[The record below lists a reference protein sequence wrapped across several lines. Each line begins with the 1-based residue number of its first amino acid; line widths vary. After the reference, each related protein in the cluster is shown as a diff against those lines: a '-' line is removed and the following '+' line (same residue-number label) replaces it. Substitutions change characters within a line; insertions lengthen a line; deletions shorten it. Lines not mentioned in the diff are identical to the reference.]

1 MLHRQLLIVPITLLL
16 SIVAFVGS
24 MALTVPSIAQAHA
37 FVIGSDPVDG
47 STINKVPN
55 EIRIFFNAD
64 ISSLSNAHV
73 YSIQDG
79 KLDEVNDKP
88 GSVSSSSPRELDMDI
103 KTPDKQSEGSYEV
116 IWTAVAKAD
125 GRTTNGII
133 GFNVGYSNIGAAGT
147 ATLGPTTS
155 NDLEEIRRL
164 DFTNILTIVWEWL
177 VLAALTFWVG
187 ILVIEQFV
195 LAKGR
200 DLFPLTRKR
209 TISLQWLCLFTLLFG
224 ELVSL
229 ILRNTNLAQAQA
241 DNHFPLTGLWRIIID
256 TQYGTFWVIR
266 IALILCAMGLLY
278 WTERGRRKIQEG
290 DGAKVTTG
298 NIGTLTSAQLLPNYL
313 ISPRKTR
320 QLVETP
326 MAEPAIAQPHLF
338 IWLTLAG
345 LILLTE
351 VMTGSLIQVIT
362 PHISAIIFN
371 WLYLVAQ
378 GIWLG
383 GFAYLAYV
391 LLPFIMGVEFEYNT
405 ETLVFLLRRLTP
417 ILLIGMIVQ
426 IITGIFLSE
435 ASITDS
441 QQWLGD
447 PYGRTLLVQSVLI
460 VITMGI
466 SLYALLIVRP
476 RLTHQALLLPVVD
489 SELPTRRKRHVE
501 IDHTAYNLRFI
512 ARLLSILSAGI
523 LLCAALLS
531 FFAPPI
537 HFPDTPYTI
546 QSAEPTSATN
556 AQTKQMGNLTVT
568 LQILPGLTGYAHT
581 VIVAISDSKGRPITD
596 ARVDLTTN
604 MRLMDMG
611 KAHET
616 IIGGTPAYITTFDKK
631 EAFNMS
637 GLWSIDI
644 QVQRPKQEAL
654 KETFEVML
662 AA

>member
-16 SIVAFVGS
+16 SIVAFVSS
-24 MALTVPSIAQAHA
+24 MALMVPPVAQAHA

-79 KLDEVNDKP
+79 KLVEVNDKP
-88 GSVSSSSPRELDMDI
+88 GSVSSSSLRELDMDI
-103 KTPDKQSEGSYEV
+103 KTPEQQSEGSYEV

-155 NDLEEIRRL
+155 NDLEDIRRL

-177 VLAALTFWVG
+177 VLAALTFWIG

-200 DLFPLTRKR
+200 DLFPLARKR
-209 TISLQWLCLFTLLFG
+209 TVSLQWLCLFTLLFG

-266 IALILCAMGLLY
+266 IILILCAMGLLY
-278 WTERGRRKIQEG
+278 WTERGQRKTQES
-290 DGAKVTTG
+290 DNLKATIG

-320 QLVETP
+320 QLIETP
-326 MAEPAIAQPHLF
+326 SAEPTTVPPHMLV
-338 IWLTLAG
+338 WLILAG

-351 VMTGSLIQVIT
+351 VMTGSLVQVI
-362 PHISAIIFN
+362 PLHISAIIFD

-378 GIWLG
+378 GVWLG

-391 LLPFIMGVEFEYNT
+391 LLPFLMGVEFEYNT
-405 ETLVFLLRRLTP
+405 ETLVFLLRRLAP
-417 ILLIGMIVQ
+417 ILLIGMGVQ
-426 IITGIFLSE
+426 LISGLFLGE

-447 PYGRTLLVQSVLI
+447 PYGRTLLVQSALI
-460 VITMGI
+460 AITVGL

-476 RLTHQALLLPVVD
+476 RLTHQALLLPVVN
-489 SELPTRRKRHVE
+489 SELPARRKRHVE

-512 ARLLSILSAGI
+512 ARVLSLLSAGI

-537 HFPDTPYTI
+537 HFPDVPYAI
-546 QSAEPTSATN
+546 QSSEPTSATN

-568 LQILPGLTGYAHT
+568 LQVLPGLSGYAHT
-581 VIVAISDSKGRPITD
+581 IIVAISDSKGRPVTD
-596 ARVDLTTN
+596 AKVDLATS

-611 KAHET
+611 NANKT
-616 IIGGTPAYITTFDKK
+616 INGGTPAYITTFDKK

-644 QVQRPKQEAL
+644 QVQRPKQETL

>member
-1 MLHRQLLIVPITLLL
+1 MLHRQLLIVPLTLLL
-16 SIVAFVGS
+16 SILAFAGS
-24 MALTVPSIAQAHA
+24 LALIAPPVAQAHA

-79 KLDEVNDKP
+79 NLNEVNEKP
-88 GSVSSSSPRELDMDI
+88 GSVSPSNSRELDMDV
-103 KTPDKQSEGSYEV
+103 KTPEQQSEGSYEV
-116 IWTAVAKAD
+116 IWTAMAKAD
-125 GRTTNGII
+125 GHTTNGII
-133 GFNVGYSNIGAAGT
+133 GFNVGYSNVGAAGT

-155 NDLEEIRRL
+155 NDLEDIRRL

-177 VLAALTFWVG
+177 VLAALTFWIG
-187 ILVIEQFV
+187 ILVVEQFV
-195 LAKGR
+195 LMKGH
-200 DLFPLTRKR
+200 DLFSLARKR
-209 TISLQWLCLFTLLFG
+209 TVSLQWLCLFTLFFG

-241 DNHFPLTGLWRIIID
+241 TNHFPLTGLWRIIAD
-256 TQYGTFWVIR
+256 TQYGIFWVIR
-266 IALILCAMGLLY
+266 LVFILCAMGLLY
-278 WTERGRRKIQEG
+278 WTERGKKKTQEG
-290 DGAKVTTG
+290 ENIKTSTG
-298 NIGTLTSAQLLPNYL
+298 NPGTLTSAQLLPNYL

-320 QLVETP
+320 QLPETSL
-326 MAEPAIAQPHLF
+326 AESVSTQPHML
-338 IWLTLAG
+338 IWLVLAG
-345 LILLTE
+345 LILMTE
-351 VMTGSLIQVIT
+351 VLTGSLVQVV
-362 PHISAIIFN
+362 PLHISAILFD

-391 LLPFIMGVEFEYNT
+391 LLPFLMGADFEYNP
-405 ETLVFLLRRLTP
+405 ETLVFLLRRLAP
-417 ILLIGMIVQ
+417 LLLIGMGVQ
-426 IITGIFLSE
+426 LISGLFLAE

-447 PYGRTLLVQSVLI
+447 PYGRTLLVQAALI
-460 VITMGI
+460 AVTVGL
-466 SLYALLIVRP
+466 SLYALLVLRP
-476 RLTHQALLLPVVD
+476 KLTHQALLLPVVNT
-489 SELPTRRKRHVE
+489 ELPGRRKRHKE
-501 IDHTAYNLRFI
+501 IDYTTYNLRFI
-512 ARLLSILSAGI
+512 ARVLSLLSTGI

-537 HFPDTPYTI
+537 HFPDVPYTI
-546 QSAEPTSATN
+546 QSSEPTSATN

-568 LQILPGLTGYAHT
+568 LQVLPGLTGYAHT
-581 VIVAISDSKGRPITD
+581 VIVAISDSRGRPVTD
-596 ARVDLTTN
+596 AKVDLFTS

-611 KAHET
+611 KVHET
-616 IIGGTPAYITTFDKK
+616 INGGTPAYITTFDKK
-631 EAFNMS
+631 DAFNMS

-644 QVQRPKQEAL
+644 QVQRPKQQAL

>member
-1 MLHRQLLIVPITLLL
+1 MLHRQLLIIPITLLL
-16 SIVAFVGS
+16 SILAFAGS
-24 MALTVPSIAQAHA
+24 LALIAPPIAQAHA

-47 STINKVPN
+47 STINKVPS

-79 KLDEVNDKP
+79 KLDEVNEKL
-88 GSVSSSSPRELDMDI
+88 GSVSPSSSRELDMDV
-103 KTPDKQSEGSYEV
+103 KTPEQQSEGSYEV

-133 GFNVGYSNIGAAGT
+133 GFNVGYSNVGAAGT

-155 NDLEEIRRL
+155 NDLDDIRRL
-164 DFTNILTIVWEWL
+164 DFTNILTVVWEWL
-177 VLAALTFWVG
+177 VLAALTFWIG

-200 DLFPLTRKR
+200 DLFPLARKR
-209 TISLQWLCLFTLLFG
+209 TVSLQWLCMFTLFFG

-241 DNHFPLTGLWRIIID
+241 TNHFPLTSLWRIIAD
-256 TQYGTFWVIR
+256 TQYGTFWVVR
-266 IALILCAMGLLY
+266 IVLVLCAMGLLY
-278 WTERGRRKIQEG
+278 WTERGKKKTLEG
-290 DGAKVTTG
+290 ENAKTATG

-320 QLVETP
+320 QLPETSLVEP
-326 MAEPAIAQPHLF
+326 LSAQPYML
-338 IWLTLAG
+338 IWLVLAG

-351 VMTGSLIQVIT
+351 VLTSSLVQVI
-362 PHISAIIFN
+362 PLHVSAILFD
-371 WLYLVAQ
+371 WLYLVTQ
-378 GIWLG
+378 GMWLG

-391 LLPFIMGVEFEYNT
+391 LLPFLVGAEFEYNP
-405 ETLVFLLRRLTP
+405 ETLVIVLRRLTP
-417 ILLIGMIVQ
+417 ILLVGIGAQLVSEL
-426 IITGIFLSE
+426 FLAE
-435 ASITDS
+435 ASITDR

-447 PYGRTLLVQSVLI
+447 PYGRTLLVQAVLTT
-460 VITMGI
+460 VAVGL
-466 SLYALLIVRP
+466 SLYALLVLRP
-476 RLTHQALLLPVVD
+476 KLTRQALPVINA
-489 SELPTRRKRHVE
+489 ELSGRIKRHKE
-501 IDHTAYNLRFI
+501 IDYTTYNLRFI
-512 ARLLSILSAGI
+512 ARVLSLLSAGI
-523 LLCAALLS
+523 LLCGALLS

-537 HFPDTPYTI
+537 HFPDVPYTV
-546 QSAEPTSATN
+546 QSSEPTSATN

-568 LQILPGLTGYAHT
+568 LQVFPGLTGYTHT
-581 VIVAISDSKGRPITD
+581 IIVSITDSKGRPVTD
-596 ARVDLTTN
+596 AKVDLFTS

-611 KAHET
+611 KTHET
-616 IIGGTPAYITTFDKK
+616 ISGGTPTYITTFDKK

-644 QVQRPKQEAL
+644 QVQRPKQQ
-654 KETFEVML
+654 
-662 AA
+662 